1 MNDEAQ
7 EATGTGTADR
17 LVEGTGASSPGYRQ
31 EHGADQLGRDVPSA
45 AAAPAAQASEQR
57 DRDARL
63 TTAVRAA
70 LIASGITS
78 PNDAWF
84 FVTSPNDA
92 WYLDSDAIRL
102 VEELRVEGY
111 AIEPL
116 PVPATPVDAAPAP
129 PSHAKPEA
137 PVVPAVPGQVTW

>member
-17 LVEGTGASSPGYRQ
+17 LVEGTGAGSPGYRQ

-45 AAAPAAQASEQR
+45 AAAPPAQASEQR

-78 PNDAWF
+78 PNDAW
-84 FVTSPNDA
+84 
-92 WYLDSDAIRL
+92 LIDSDVIRL

-116 PVPATPVDAAPAP
+116 PVPATPVEAVPAP

>member
-1 MNDEAQ
+1 MNDQLAQ
-7 EATGTGTADR
+7 
-17 LVEGTGASSPGYRQ
+17 Q
-31 EHGADQLGRDVPSA
+31 EFERKVT
-45 AAAPAAQASEQR
+45 
-57 DRDARL
+57 

-78 PNDAWF
+78 PNDAW
-84 FVTSPNDA
+84 
-92 WYLDSDAIRL
+92 LIDSDVIRL

-116 PVPATPVDAAPAP
+116 PVPATPVEAAPAP
-129 PSHAKPEA
+129 PSPAKPEA

>member
-17 LVEGTGASSPGYRQ
+17 LVEGTGASSSGYRQ

-45 AAAPAAQASEQR
+45 AATPPAQASEQR

-63 TTAVRAA
+63 EIEFGRRVTTAVRAA

-78 PNDAWF
+78 PNDMWL
-84 FVTSPNDA
+84 V
-92 WYLDSDAIRL
+92 DSDVIRL

-116 PVPATPVDAAPAP
+116 PVPATPVEAAPAP

>member
-1 MNDEAQ
+1 MNDQLAQ
-7 EATGTGTADR
+7 
-17 LVEGTGASSPGYRQ
+17 Q
-31 EHGADQLGRDVPSA
+31 EFERKV
-45 AAAPAAQASEQR
+45 
-57 DRDARL
+57 

-78 PNDAWF
+78 PNDAW
-84 FVTSPNDA
+84 
-92 WYLDSDAIRL
+92 LIDSDVIRL
-102 VEELRVEGY
+102 VEELRVDGY

-116 PVPATPVDAAPAP
+116 PVPATPVEAAPAP

>member
-45 AAAPAAQASEQR
+45 AAAPPAQASEQR

-63 TTAVRAA
+63 EIEFGRRVTTAVRAA

-78 PNDAWF
+78 PNDTW
-84 FVTSPNDA
+84 
-92 WYLDSDAIRL
+92 LIDSDVIRL
-102 VEELRVEGY
+102 VEELRAEGY

-116 PVPATPVDAAPAP
+116 PVPATPVEAAPAP

>member
-17 LVEGTGASSPGYRQ
+17 LVEGTGASSPGDQQ
-31 EHGADQLGRDVPSA
+31 EHRADQLGRDVPSA
-45 AAAPAAQASEQR
+45 AVAPPAQASEQR

-63 TTAVRAA
+63 EIEFGRRVTTAVRAA
-70 LIASGITS
+70 LIAAGITS
-78 PNDAWF
+78 PNDMWL
-84 FVTSPNDA
+84 V
-92 WYLDSDAIRL
+92 DSDVIRL

-116 PVPATPVDAAPAP
+116 PVPATPVEAAPAP

-137 PVVPAVPGQVTW
+137 PVIPAVPGQVTW

>member
-17 LVEGTGASSPGYRQ
+17 LVQGTGAGSPGYRQ

-45 AAAPAAQASEQR
+45 AAAPPAQASEQR

-78 PNDAWF
+78 PND
-84 FVTSPNDA
+84 
-92 WYLDSDAIRL
+92 DSDVIRL

-116 PVPATPVDAAPAP
+116 PVPATPVEAAPAP

-137 PVVPAVPGQVTW
+137 PVAPAVPGQVTW